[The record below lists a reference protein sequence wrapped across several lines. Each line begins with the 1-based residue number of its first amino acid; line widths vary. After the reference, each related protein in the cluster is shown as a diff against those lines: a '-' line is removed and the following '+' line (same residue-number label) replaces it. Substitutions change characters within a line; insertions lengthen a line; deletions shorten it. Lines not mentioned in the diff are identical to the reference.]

1 MFFFTKGNDNQLC
14 KRLHTEWNAHL
25 VDWIRRSDGQT
36 PYTCWVWPDDVND
49 WKYRRAELF
58 LALFREIMKSENF
71 RREDEHT
78 FIELIVI
85 YLSGI
90 VLRPRKN
97 HDPQSIV
104 PYRLCRPIANNQTQ
118 IMEFGIHEMIIGL
131 LKNQFRQDNERDD
144 QSQAHLEP
152 CAKY

>member
-49 WKYRRAELF
+49 WKYRRAEFF
-58 LALFREIMKSENF
+58 LVLFREIMKSENF

-97 HDPQSIV
+97 HQMS
-104 PYRLCRPIANNQTQ
+104 
-118 IMEFGIHEMIIGL
+118 IHEMIIGL
-131 LKNQFRQDNERDD
+131 LKNQFRQDNEGDD
-144 QSQAHLEP
+144 QSQANLKP
-152 CAKY
+152 